1 MLTLRCN
8 RKVRRA
14 CLVLR
19 RAPAVPA
26 PTAPGSDFRVAE
38 CRCGGVIDGAARPEQ
53 NAQKATCPWGTAEGD
68 RMPTVK
74 AKYLGQQRVEAV
86 HTASSARLVTDAP
99 VDNHGRGEAFSPT
112 DLCATALATCAMTIM
127 AMTAERHG
135 MDLTGTTIDVVKK
148 MLADPRRIGEIDVVF
163 TIPDKGYSEKEKI
176 IVQRAADSCPV
187 KLSLHPDVKQ
197 NFAFNW
203 VR

>member
-1 MLTLRCN
+1 
-8 RKVRRA
+8 
-14 CLVLR
+14 
-19 RAPAVPA
+19 
-26 PTAPGSDFRVAE
+26 
-38 CRCGGVIDGAARPEQ
+38 
-53 NAQKATCPWGTAEGD
+53 
-68 RMPTVK
+68 
-74 AKYLGQQRVEAV
+74 
-86 HTASSARLVTDAP
+86 
-99 VDNHGRGEAFSPT
+99 
-112 DLCATALATCAMTIM
+112 MTIM